1 MKLIFEKGSAGR
13 QGTTIP
19 KLDVEHKKD
28 LIPKEYLRKELNL
41 PEVSE
46 IDVVRHYTKLSTR
59 NYGVDSGFYPLGSC
73 TMKYNPKVNE
83 ETPKF
88 AGFAFSHPLQHE
100 ELSQGNLELMH
111 ELEKMLCEITGFAR
125 VSLQPA
131 AGAHGEL
138 TGVMIIQA
146 YFRKRKKT
154 GQRYLLQILPTEQIR
169 LLLSYVALKLL
180 K

>member
-1 MKLIFEKGSAGR
+1 
-13 QGTTIP
+13 
-19 KLDVEHKKD
+19 
-28 LIPKEYLRKELNL
+28 
-41 PEVSE
+41 
-46 IDVVRHYTKLSTR
+46 
-59 NYGVDSGFYPLGSC
+59 
-73 TMKYNPKVNE
+73 MKYNPKVNE

-88 AGFAFSHPLQHE
+88 AGFAFSHPLQPE

-146 YFRKRKKT
+146 YFRKRKKNRT
-154 GQRYLLQILPTEQIR
+154 KILVADSSHGTNPASVVLCGFEAVEVKSDANGN
-169 LLLSYVALKLL
+169 LSLEDLREKDERGCCWFDAY
-180 K
+180 